1 MKKALFSALA
11 LLLVLCLS
19 FVGLGGL
26 VLAQEGDPVV
36 CLDSLGPGTVLEL
49 KPGDSWYMWVGLF
62 HLSIDGKLHDGWC
75 VDPDMPIDVGWC
87 FNASLL
93 EQPRETP
100 WCEIGYIMANYSP
113 SSDNESAAI
122 QLAIWKYVAG
132 GKNEITTIDPY
143 VESRACEIFDDAEG
157 KCLPELQ
164 WVAKIHPTDNHNEEE
179 IQETVILLTKP
190 PVGGD
195 ARPVDKLAVLAP
207 WIGLAVLLVAG
218 GMVWLRLRQRGA

>member
-11 LLLVLCLS
+11 LVLVLCLS
-19 FVGLGGL
+19 LASFGGL
-26 VLAQEGDPVV
+26 ALAQEDDPVV
-36 CLDSLGPGTVLEL
+36 CLNSTGPGTVLTMSD
-49 KPGDSWYMWVGLF
+49 GGQWDMWVGLF
-62 HLSIDGKLHDGWC
+62 HLSVDGKLHDGWC

-113 SSDNESAAI
+113 TSDNESAAI
-122 QLAIWKYVAG
+122 QLAIWKYVEG
-132 GKNEITTIDPY
+132 GKNEITTTDPD
-143 VESRACEIFDDAEG
+143 VENRACEIFDDAEG
-157 KCLPELQ
+157 KCLTDPQ
-164 WVAKIHPTDNHNEEE
+164 WVVIIHPTDKHNDEE

-195 ARPVDKLAVLAP
+195 VHPVGKIAVLAP
-207 WIGLAVLLVAG
+207 WIGLAVLLVGG
-218 GMVWLRLRQRGA
+218 GMVWLRLRRRSI